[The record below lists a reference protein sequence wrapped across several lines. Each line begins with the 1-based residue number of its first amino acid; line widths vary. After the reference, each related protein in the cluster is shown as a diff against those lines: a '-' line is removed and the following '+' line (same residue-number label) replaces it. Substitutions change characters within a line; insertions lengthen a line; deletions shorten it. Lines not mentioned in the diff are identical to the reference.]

1 MQPPPARELA
11 LRKVK
16 RMSEFTNLPPFVL
29 VVDQTSKERL
39 EYDDDPT
46 GLLDRSDLAIVST
59 NLPSDAPPWQ
69 LDLRRRGQLVLNN
82 TLVQDPMHPGVFF
95 SADEADWQIAS
106 AKATVFS
113 QLCQL
118 LGARKVTVD
127 LVQELNSRG
136 TSDFTVKGGKPKL
149 VSGAASV
156 HNETVEKVVSSMS
169 LGDEFAGGDP
179 DLAESSRLLHMCGLD
194 GDNTMSRLVTHRSS
208 GTNQLSSSKFH
219 VNLSSEAIRTL
230 QAAAS
235 ISIPLYLN
243 LKVDLKKVY
252 EDASTFSATY
262 AVEF

>member
-1 MQPPPARELA
+1 MSELA
-11 LRKVK
+11 
-16 RMSEFTNLPPFVL
+16 NLPPFVL

-46 GLLDRSDLAIVST
+46 GLLDRSDLAIVSA
-59 NLPSDAPPWQ
+59 NLPADAPTWQ

-82 TLVQDPMHPGVFF
+82 TLVQDPMRPGVFF

-127 LVQELNSRG
+127 LVQEFSSEG
-136 TSDFTVKGGKPKL
+136 TSDFVLKGGKPKL
-149 VSGAASV
+149 VSGTASYHSESV
-156 HNETVEKVVSSMS
+156 DKVVSNMS
-169 LGDEFAGGDP
+169 LGDEFAGGTP
-179 DLAESSRLLHMCGLD
+179 DLAEATRLLHVTGLD
-194 GDNTMSRLVTHRSS
+194 GDNTMSRLVTHRST
-208 GTNQLSSSKFH
+208 GRNQLSSSKFH

-243 LKVDLKKVY
+243 LKVDLKRVFA
-252 EDASTFSATY
+252 EASKFSATY